1 MIDISIDML
10 SVGNAD
16 SITVWLKDQNNNH
29 FVILIDGGKKSD
41 GEKVIKHL
49 ETHIKPNVGYAA
61 PDLII
66 CTHHDQDHIGGLT
79 AVVEKYRTSIGEIW
93 INNPADHISHHSY
106 QTLKE
111 SFRRKSA
118 QRQYKVILES
128 IKNVADF
135 ISVVDRIGVERKP
148 ALHGCESQNG
158 IIKILGPTKDFYNL
172 LLPGMDG
179 IENFVS
185 AEANYVYNSHF
196 SSQIIN
202 EAIETSSPCPIV
214 DAENNTSATNNSS
227 VILEINANEG
237 KRFIFTGDA
246 GVKAFEDVEKRYSLA
261 NIHWL
266 DVPHHGARRNLSS
279 ALIDTMRPRYAL
291 ISAKGGSDTKH
302 PRKALVFC
310 LRKHGTKVYST
321 SKSGSLNQRFGNFP
335 KRSGYSTASEIFK
348 S

>member
-16 SITVWLKDQNNNH
+16 SIIVWLKDNNSNH

-41 GEKVIKHL
+41 GEAVIQHL
-49 ETHIKPNVGYAA
+49 ETHLKRNVGYAA

-79 AVVEKYRTSIGEIW
+79 AVVEKYKTSIGEIW

-118 QRQYKVILES
+118 QQQYKVILES
-128 IKNVADF
+128 IKNVEDF
-135 ISVVDRIGVERKP
+135 ISVVDRIGIERKP
-148 ALHGCESQNG
+148 ALHGRESQNG
-158 IIKILGPTKDFYNL
+158 IIKILGPTKDFYDL

-196 SSQIIN
+196 SSQNIN
-202 EAIETSSPCPIV
+202 EAAETSSPCPIV
-214 DAENNTSATNNSS
+214 DAENNTSATNSSS
-227 VILEINANEG
+227 VILEIKANQG
-237 KRFIFTGDA
+237 KRFLFTGDA

-261 NIHWL
+261 NIFWL

-279 ALIDTMRPRYAL
+279 NLIDTMRPTYAL

-310 LRKHGTKVYST
+310 LRNHGAKVYST
-321 SKSGSLNQRFGNFP
+321 SKSGSLNHKFGNFP
-335 KRSGYSTASEIFK
+335 KRGGYSTANEVFK

>member
-16 SITVWLKDQNNNH
+16 AQIVWLKDHNNNH

-41 GEKVIKHL
+41 GETVINHL
-49 ETHIKPNVGYAA
+49 EHHIKPHVGYAA

-79 AVVEKYRTSIGEIW
+79 ALVEKYRTAIGEVW

-106 QTLKE
+106 QLLKE
-111 SFRRKSA
+111 SFRIKSA
-118 QRQYKVILES
+118 QTQYKVILES
-128 IKNVADF
+128 IKNVEDF
-135 ISVVDRIGVERKP
+135 ISVVDRIGIERKP
-148 ALHGCESQNG
+148 ALHGRESQNG
-158 IIKILGPTKDFYNL
+158 IIKILGPTKEFYDL

-179 IENFVS
+179 IEKYVS
-185 AEANYVYNSHF
+185 AEAQYIYNSYLAPM
-196 SSQIIN
+196 IIN
-202 EAIETSSPCPIV
+202 EAAETSSPCPVV
-214 DAENNTSATNNSS
+214 DQENDTSATNNSS
-227 VILEINANEG
+227 VILEINAQEG
-237 KRFIFTGDA
+237 KRFLFTGDA
-246 GVKAFEDVEKRYSLA
+246 GAKAFEDVAERYSLS
-261 NIHWL
+261 NIYWL

-279 ALIDTMRPRYAL
+279 ELIDTMRPTYAL

-310 LRKHGTKVYST
+310 LRKHGAKVYST
-321 SKSGSLNQRFGNFP
+321 SKSGSLRHKFGDFP
-335 KRSGYSTASEIFK
+335 ERNGYSTAEEVFK